1 MAVQLLDE
9 LEHHSIA
16 SAFPHVTVGA
26 EALCPSSLASL
37 DAAMIV
43 SWARKAVNEFIIPHS
58 PREEQQQVLRALL
71 E

>member
-1 MAVQLLDE
+1 MKGLISTSLRSSTYVEVLAVQLLDE

-37 DAAMIV
+37 DITVIV
-43 SWARKAVNEFIIPHS
+43 SWAI
-58 PREEQQQVLRALL
+58 
-71 E
+71 